1 MITTISQ
8 PDGEELA
15 EAILILSSHLRYT
28 PLKTLET
35 LFGDEYLD
43 EQDINQIAPHLK
55 LSFGEVRHLVE
66 NI

>member
-1 MITTISQ
+1 MITISQ